1 MIEREIMRILVA
13 DGNDVLLDLLESF
26 LRDRGHRVT
35 LARDGLECAR
45 ELRRLLP
52 DVVLLERNL
61 LWGGSDGVIALMQDR
76 LGPATPPVILMT
88 DRNDAL
94 HDDDSSPSLVVESLP
109 KPFRLSAIT
118 RSLDAAVGRIRA
130 RSHAVESATAPC
142 DEPPLSAS

>member
-1 MIEREIMRILVA
+1 MRILVA

-26 LRDRGHRVT
+26 LRDRGHAVT

-61 LWGGSDGVIALMQDR
+61 LWGGSDGIIALMRDQ

-88 DRNDAL
+88 DGDEAS
-94 HDDDSSPSLVVESLP
+94 HDDDSSSSLEVESLP
-109 KPFRLSAIT
+109 KPFRLSALS
-118 RSLDAAVGRIRA
+118 RSLDAAVGRIQA
-130 RSHAVESATAPC
+130 RSRAVESATGQCADPS
-142 DEPPLSAS
+142 LSAS